1 MELKVPDHV
10 SLARLE
16 HLFARD
22 RVLLRSETPDR
33 RDRGLLLW
41 GRSACARPK
50 LIRTSIAVNDEEK
63 RAPSAGKLPIFLLT
77 AFP

>member
-1 MELKVPDHV
+1 VPDHV

-22 RVLLRSETPDR
+22 RVLLQSETPDR

-41 GRSACARPK
+41 SRSGCARAK

-63 RAPSAGKLPIFLLT
+63 RTRSLARARRQGSFRFSCL
-77 AFP
+77 